1 MRLSER
7 TRSRIFDA
15 AVSIG
20 IVLLSLP
27 TMFRAHFLVLA
38 VLMGAA
44 LLVRRR
50 WPLAVMG
57 VVATL
62 AFIQVLLT
70 TKPYSD
76 PLPFDLAVLVALYSV
91 VKYGA
96 RLADAY
102 LAAAVVAVG
111 IAVEVSRHPG
121 PTWFYEMLFYT
132 AICGGVWLS
141 GYIVRT
147 RRFYVAGLE
156 ERAATLE
163 REQEHLTAIAVA
175 HERAAIAREM
185 HDVVAHS
192 LAVIIVQSDGG
203 RYAMA
208 ADPETGKAVLE
219 TVAGTARD
227 ALEEMGRLIDL
238 LRGSDDGVL
247 EGDRRVWGLDSMST
261 LVDRAHAAGLDVT
274 ARINPVPLATNSTV
288 GVAAYRLVQEAL
300 TNTLRHAGP
309 GTVSTITVTGDE
321 DTLVITAVDD
331 GAGHTT
337 AGTPPG
343 RVGHGLVGMRERVAL
358 FGGRLAAGP
367 RPGGGWSMRAE
378 LPIPAWERV
387 PADLTVAS

>member
-1 MRLSER
+1 MWLSDG

-27 TMFRAHFLVLA
+27 TMSRAHFLVVA

-50 WPLAVMG
+50 WPVPVMG
-57 VVATL
+57 VVAGL

-70 TKPYSD
+70 TKPYTD

-91 VKYGA
+91 VKYGG
-96 RLADAY
+96 RLADGY
-102 LAAAVVAVG
+102 LAAAVVGVG
-111 IAVEVSRHPG
+111 IAVEVFRHPG
-121 PTWFYEMLFYT
+121 PTWFYEVLFYT
-132 AICGGVWLS
+132 AICAGVWLA

-208 ADPETGKAVLE
+208 ADPDTGKAVLE

-238 LRGSDDGVL
+238 LRGSDDGDL
-247 EGDRRVWGLDSMST
+247 HGDRLVWGLDSMST
-261 LVDRAHAAGLDVT
+261 LVDRARAAGLDVT
-274 ARINPVPLATNSTV
+274 ARIDPVPLAPNSTV

-309 GTVSTITVTGDE
+309 GTGSTITVSGDG

-331 GAGHTT
+331 GTGHTT
-337 AGTPPG
+337 TTARPG

-358 FGGRLAAGP
+358 FDGRVAAGP

-387 PADLTVAS
+387 PGDLTVAS